1 MLSNNVLSQCRLA
14 PITAQVVR
22 LAGDCHSLV
31 YVPGHQ
37 GIPGN
42 EEADRLANLAKNE
55 GVRPREAVVCAPYQV
70 CWLGYWRPI
79 QPGPTHL

>member
-1 MLSNNVLSQCRLA
+1 VLSNVLSLRRLT
-14 PITAQVVR
+14 PITAEVVR

-42 EEADRLANLAKNE
+42 EEADRLANLPVKNGIYTPVDVPWVHTRRLPGDYFWGQWE
-55 GVRPREAVVCAPYQV
+55 RE
-70 CWLGYWRPI
+70 
-79 QPGPTHL
+79 